1 MNVLVLATDGFLT
14 LSLLKCL
21 RVVKARVWVMGV
33 GPSPVLRASRGC
45 SRYIACRPDD
55 FAPTAEAA
63 ARLDAFCAA
72 HAIHIV
78 LPSGITSVLFLAA
91 VKSQLAA
98 CPTFPLSTPD
108 VIARLHDKWRFS
120 QFLDAHSLPQPR
132 TRLLKTPEDAAK
144 LDLTF
149 PVVVKPL
156 DLDGSRGVRTVQTRD
171 ELLREAGR
179 LPLLA
184 QEFAPGADV
193 CLSVL
198 AQGGDVRA
206 WTIQKYAADKSGAQF
221 VADKR
226 ILKIGQTIMAALWFD
241 GVANFDLRAD
251 NRDGSVRV
259 IECNPRFWASLPLS
273 LCGGVNFADLGIRQA
288 LGQTLPPAAPPEA
301 SYLSP
306 ATLLRELLRGRLT
319 PGQVSGA
326 SRRGLGLM
334 VSDPL
339 PYLYLKA
346 WRLRR
351 PAGLTAGQETL

>member
-1 MNVLVLATDGFLT
+1 MNILVLASDGFLT

-21 RVVKARVWVMGV
+21 RVVRARVWVMGV

-45 SRYIACRPDD
+45 FRYVACRPGD
-55 FAPTAEAA
+55 FAPTDEAA
-63 ARLDAFCAA
+63 ERLNAFCVA
-72 HAIHIV
+72 HNIQII
-78 LPSGITSVLFLAA
+78 LPTGITSVLFLAA
-91 VKSQLAA
+91 VKPQITA
-98 CPTFPLSTPD
+98 CPTFPLAAPD

-120 QFLDAHSLPQPR
+120 QLLDEHGLPQPR
-132 TRLLKTPEDAAK
+132 TRLLETPEDAAR

-156 DLDGSRGVRTVQTRD
+156 DLDGSRGVRTVETPD
-171 ELLREAGR
+171 ELETGC

-206 WTIQKYAADKSGAQF
+206 WTIQKYAADKSGAEF
-221 VADKR
+221 VADER
-226 ILKIGQTIMAALWFD
+226 ILEIGRKIMAALHFD
-241 GVANFDLRAD
+241 GVANFDLRVD
-251 NRDGSVRV
+251 ERDGSVRV

-288 LGQTLPPAAPPEA
+288 LGQPLPPAAPPEA

-306 ATLLRELLRGRLT
+306 ATVVRELLRGRLL

-346 WRLRR
+346 QRLRR
-351 PAGLTAGQETL
+351 PPSGQESF